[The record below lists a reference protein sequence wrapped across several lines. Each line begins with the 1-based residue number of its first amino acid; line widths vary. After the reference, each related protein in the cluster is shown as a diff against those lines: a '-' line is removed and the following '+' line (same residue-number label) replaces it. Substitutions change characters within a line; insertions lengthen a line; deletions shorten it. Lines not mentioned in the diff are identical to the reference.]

1 MQREKIYLSST
12 SVYGGSTDTTTEL
25 DELSPTVALS
35 PKAKQHLRA
44 EMAWRQLADIKPTR
58 DATVST
64 GAVAACPWHVMV
76 IRLAG
81 IYGPSRS
88 MLHTV
93 SQRGISGEYDQNVLV
108 CRVHVDDVV
117 SALTVAALHGTLQD
131 NQSTPA
137 VINLVDDHP
146 ASRADV
152 SLFASD
158 LLKRCPEQIQ
168 TDLKLGSDRNGSSAS
183 GRARF
188 RTSKRVSNQLMKAV
202 LLPNLKYPSYR
213 EGLTA
218 IAAEQF
224 GLEVQPAE

>member
-1 MQREKIYLSST
+1 MQRGKVYLSST
-12 SVYGGSTDTTTEL
+12 SVYGGSNDSKTEL
-25 DELSPTVALS
+25 DELSPTAPLS
-35 PKAKQHLRA
+35 PKAKQHIRA
-44 EMAWRQLADIKPTR
+44 EMAWRQLADILQAR
-58 DATVST
+58 DDTVS
-64 GAVAACPWHVMV
+64 AAAAACRWDVMV

-93 SQRGISGEYDQNVLV
+93 SQREISSEYEQNAVV

-117 SALTVAALHGTLQD
+117 SALTVAVLQGTLQD
-131 NQSTPA
+131 QDSHSTPA
-137 VINLVDDHP
+137 VINLVDDQP

-168 TDLKLGSDRNGSSAS
+168 AEPKVRSKRTDSSAS

-188 RTSKRVSNQLMKAV
+188 RTSKRVSNRLMKEV
-202 LLPNLKYPSYR
+202 LLPQLKYPSYR

-218 IAAEQF
+218 IAADQF
-224 GLEVQPAE
+224 GLQL